1 MSPPDF
7 AQRLAALRE
16 EMRREGLDA
25 FLVPAGDRFGGEF
38 VAPSDQRLEWLAGF
52 SGSAGEIAAT
62 MDSAAICVDS
72 RYSVQAR
79 QQVDAAAI
87 QVLDAP
93 AGSVEGWLAASLPG
107 GSAVGFD
114 PWLYT
119 RSQVGKKRNALEA
132 AGLSLRTAENLVDR
146 IWTDRP
152 EAPFQ
157 PAVSY
162 PVSFAGESRE
172 SKLDRMARRI
182 GSAGADAALLARP
195 ESVAWLLNIRGSDV
209 PRMPVVQAYAILH
222 ASGRAELF
230 ADPRKFG
237 TELLAE
243 LGSDVSVRPISELE
257 QALKSLGGP
266 ALADPETVPEWIF
279 RRLEENGNGIVP
291 GRDPCIAAKAIRNC
305 VEAHGAR
312 SAQLRDGAAVARFL
326 AWLHAEAASGRTTE
340 LDAISK
346 LEEFRRSTGKL
357 MDLSFDTIAASG
369 PNGAVVHYRAD
380 ASSNRVPKQGDLFLV
395 DSGGQYLDGTT
406 DITRTVAVGE
416 PSAEHRKC
424 YTRVMMG
431 LIDLSRANW
440 PRGCAGRDLDSIA
453 RYHLWLDGRD
463 YGHGTGHGVGHYL
476 GVHEGPQRISRQA
489 AETLLPGMMVSI
501 EPGYYREGEF
511 GIRLENLVLVE
522 EAPPRGNSGSEM
534 LRFETLTY
542 APFDASLVDAA
553 ELSGSQ
559 KRWLNH
565 YHADVLAKIGPLLDG
580 PRAAWLE
587 RACRPI

>member
-7 AQRLAALRE
+7 ARRLAALRE
-16 EMRREGLDA
+16 EMRREGLNA

-38 VAPSDQRLEWLAGF
+38 VAPSDQRLAWLAGF

-79 QQVDAAAI
+79 QQVDTAAI

-93 AGSVEGWLAASLPG
+93 AESVEGWLASRLPN
-107 GSAVGFD
+107 GSVVGFD

-119 RSQVGKKRNALEA
+119 RSRVGTKRKVLQS

-146 IWTDRP
+146 IWIGRP
-152 EAPFQ
+152 EAPSR

-182 GSAGADAALLARP
+182 RNAGADAAVLAQP
-195 ESVAWLLNIRGSDV
+195 ESVAWLLNIRGTDV
-209 PRMPVVQAYAILH
+209 PRTPVVQAYAILH

-230 ADPRKFG
+230 ADLRKFG
-237 TELLAE
+237 RELLAE
-243 LGSDVSVRPISELE
+243 LGSDVRVNPIGELG
-257 QALKSLGGP
+257 QALQSLGGT

-279 RRLEENGNGIVP
+279 RRLEEIGRRSMP
-291 GRDPCIAAKAIRNC
+291 GRDPCIPAKAIRNS
-305 VEAHGAR
+305 VEAAGAR
-312 SAQLRDGAAVARFL
+312 SAHLRDGAAVARFL
-326 AWLHAEAASGRTTE
+326 AWLHAEASSGRTTE

-346 LEEFRRSTGKL
+346 LERFRRGTGKL

-380 ASSNRVPKQGDLFLV
+380 ASSNRVLQRGDMLLV

-406 DITRTVAVGE
+406 DITRTVAIGE
-416 PSAEHRKC
+416 PSNEHRKC
-424 YTRVMMG
+424 YTRVLMG

-440 PRGCAGRDLDSIA
+440 PRGCAGRDLDPIA
-453 RYHLWLDGRD
+453 RYHLWLEGRD

-476 GVHEGPQRISRQA
+476 GVHEGPQRISRQSG
-489 AETLLPGMMVSI
+489 ETLLPGMVVSI
-501 EPGYYREGEF
+501 EPGHYREGEF
-511 GIRLENLVLVE
+511 GIRVENLALVE
-522 EAPPRGNSGSEM
+522 QAPSRRNPGSEM

-542 APFDASLVDAA
+542 APFDSKLIDAE
-553 ELSGSQ
+553 ELSKSQ
-559 KRWLNH
+559 KSWLNR

-580 PRAAWLE
+580 SDAAWLK
-587 RACRPI
+587 RACSPI

>member
-7 AQRLAALRE
+7 ARRLAALRE
-16 EMRREGLDA
+16 EMQREGLDA

-38 VAPSDQRLEWLAGF
+38 VAPSDPRLAWLAGF

-93 AGSVEGWLAASLPG
+93 AESVEAWLAASLRG

-119 RSQVGKKRNALEA
+119 RSRIGRKRNTLKA
-132 AGLSLRTAENLVDR
+132 AGLSLRSAEDLVDR
-146 IWTDRP
+146 IWTGRP
-152 EAPFQ
+152 EAPSQ

-172 SKLDRMARRI
+172 SKLERMARRI
-182 GSAGADAALLARP
+182 KSAGADAALLAPP
-195 ESVAWLLNIRGSDV
+195 ESIAWLLNIRGSDV
-209 PRMPVVQAYAILH
+209 PRMPVVQAHAILH

-230 ADPRKFG
+230 ADPRKFSE
-237 TELLAE
+237 ELTAE
-243 LGSDVSVRPISELE
+243 LGSDIRVRPIGELG
-257 QALKSLGGP
+257 QALQSLRGP
-266 ALADPETVPEWIF
+266 ALADPETVPEWMF
-279 RRLEENGNGIVP
+279 RRLEEIGNGIIP
-291 GRDPCIAAKAIRNC
+291 GRDPCIAAKAIRNS
-305 VEAHGAR
+305 VEAGGAR
-312 SAQLRDGAAVARFL
+312 SAHLRDGAAIARFL
-326 AWLHAEAASGRTTE
+326 AWLSSEAASGETTE

-380 ASSNRVPKQGDLFLV
+380 ASSNRVLRRGDLFLV

-406 DITRTVAVGE
+406 DITRTVAVGQ
-416 PSAEHRKC
+416 PSAERRKC

-440 PRGCAGRDLDSIA
+440 PRGCVGRDLDPIA
-453 RYHLWLDGRD
+453 RYHLWLEGRD

-476 GVHEGPQRISRQA
+476 GVHEGPQRISRNSE
-489 AETLLPGMMVSI
+489 ETLLPGMTVSI

-511 GIRLENLVLVE
+511 GIRLENLVLVAQ
-522 EAPPRGNSGSEM
+522 APPRGDSASEM

-542 APFDASLVDAA
+542 APFDVTLVDAE

-559 KRWLNH
+559 KNWLNR

-580 PRAAWLE
+580 PDAVWLE